1 VDHTQQLE
9 LVIEASLQAGKAI
22 MAIYAQP
29 EISVESKADHS
40 PLTLADQHS
49 NDIILQHLSETG
61 IPVLS
66 EESLNESWEIRKTWE
81 QCWIVD
87 PLDGTK
93 EFIKRNGEFTVNIAL
108 AIHGKPVM
116 GVIFAPATGEL
127 FYGIVGSGAFKS
139 DLPVKDQVP
148 FSAAEV
154 MEMAKPIPASDETS
168 DLFTIVASRSHRN
181 AETNAY
187 IAGIEKEK
195 ESVMTVSR
203 GSSLKICMVAEG
215 VAQVYPRFAPTM
227 EWDTAAGHA
236 IAVAAGCR
244 VFNPETGEP
253 LVYNKEQLKNPWF
266 IVQRV

>member
-1 VDHTQQLE
+1 MDDTRFLP
-9 LVIEASLQAGKAI
+9 LIIAASLNAGSAI

-29 EISVESKADHS
+29 EITVESKSDLS
-40 PLTLADQHS
+40 PLTIADEHS
-49 NDIILQHLSETG
+49 NDIILQYLSETG

-66 EESLNESWEIRKTWE
+66 EESLNEPWQVRKTWDR
-81 QCWIVD
+81 CWIVD

-93 EFIKRNGEFTVNIAL
+93 EFIRRNGEFTVNIAL
-108 AIHGKPVM
+108 AIHGKPLM
-116 GVIFAPATGEL
+116 GVIFAPATGEM
-127 FYGIVGSGAFKS
+127 FYGIVGSGAFKAE
-139 DLPVKDQVP
+139 LPVKDRFP

-154 MEMAKPIPASDETS
+154 MEMAKPIPSSDEAT

-181 AETNAY
+181 AETDAF

-195 ESVMTVSR
+195 KTVKTISR

-253 LVYNKEQLKNPWF
+253 LIYNKEHLKNPWF
-266 IVQRV
+266 IVQQK

>member
-1 VDHTQQLE
+1 MADSGFLSLIVD
-9 LVIEASLQAGKAI
+9 ASLKAGEAI
-22 MAIYAQP
+22 MAVYAQT
-29 EISVESKADHS
+29 EIAFESKEDRS
-40 PLTLADQHS
+40 PLTLADQQS
-49 NDIILQHLSETG
+49 NDIILHYLSGTG

-66 EESLNESWEIRKTWE
+66 EESLNESWEVRKTWE

-93 EFIKRNGEFTVNIAL
+93 EFIRRNGEFTVNIAL
-108 AIHGKPVM
+108 AIHGKPAM

-127 FYGIVGSGAFKS
+127 FYGIVGSGAFKAE
-139 DLPVKDQVP
+139 LPVKERFP

-154 MEMAKPIPASDETS
+154 MEMAKPIPSTNEAT

-181 AETNAY
+181 AETDAF
-187 IAGIEKEK
+187 IAGIEREK
-195 ESVMTVSR
+195 EAVKTISR

-244 VFNPETGEP
+244 VFNPENGEP
-253 LVYNKEQLKNPWF
+253 LIYNKEQLKNPWF